1 MKKTLAILTATT
13 SLCLSLQAAPVLRF
27 EFSESGTS
35 QASTG
40 TAPLSLTTYQSA
52 SAPDNYVTSVTPG
65 APSVGTGMA
74 LNFTSQN
81 LEGAKATASG
91 TLSADPAYAALTSS
105 LGSFTVTAWVSDLN
119 AKIDRRR
126 LFFLSGG
133 TTRAIDIFFSTG
145 TNGNVMSLA
154 VAGSG
159 TENPERIVTS
169 APSVFVPNGNNE
181 WYFVAVTYDATS
193 GATSFY
199 AGAQDDL
206 LKTSSSTLL
215 NSSGQVYTMPTNS
228 TTVNVGN
235 SSVGASGVF
244 DGYLSDV
251 RFYGEVLDAQSIEA
265 LHAVPEPSTAAILG
279 LGLGVAA
286 VCKFALNKGKN

>member
-1 MKKTLAILTATT
+1 MKKIVAILTLAVP
-13 SLCLSLQAAPVLRF
+13 LCLPLQAAPVLRF
-27 EFSESGTS
+27 EFSESGSS
-35 QASTG
+35 QESSG
-40 TAPLSLTTYQSA
+40 TAPLSLITYQSVSA
-52 SAPDNYVTSVTPG
+52 SNNYVTSVSPG

-81 LEGAKATASG
+81 LEGAKASAMG
-91 TLSADPAYAALTSS
+91 TLSSDPAYAALTSD

-119 AKIDRRR
+119 AKTDRRR

-133 TTRAIDIFFSTG
+133 TTRAIDIFFSAG

-159 TENPERIVTS
+159 TESPERIVTS

-199 AGAQDDL
+199 VGAQDNL
-206 LKTSSSTLL
+206 LKTSSTTLL
-215 NSSGQVYTMPTNS
+215 NSSGQVYTMPKNS
-228 TTVNVGN
+228 TTMNVGN
-235 SSVGASGVF
+235 SSVGAAGFF

-251 RFYGEVLDAQSIEA
+251 RFYGEVLDAQSIDA